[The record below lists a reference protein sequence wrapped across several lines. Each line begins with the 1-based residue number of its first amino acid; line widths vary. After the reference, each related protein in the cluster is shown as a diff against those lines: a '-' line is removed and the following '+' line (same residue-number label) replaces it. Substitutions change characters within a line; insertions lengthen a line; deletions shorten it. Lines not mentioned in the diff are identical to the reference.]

1 MKDKRKTAVGIEFR
15 IKRMS
20 IILFAR
26 DFTPYKTCQLGIS
39 IDKGSFTD
47 KNLNV
52 WKNFDLELKLLI
64 MGVGVRFGWISEES

>member
-1 MKDKRKTAVGIEFR
+1 MKEKRKTAVGIEFR

-26 DFTPYKTCQLGIS
+26 DYTPYNTCQLGIS

-47 KNLNV
+47 KNLNIC
-52 WKNFDLELKLLI
+52 KNCDLELKLLI
-64 MGVGVRFGWISEES
+64 MGVGVRFGWISKES